1 MSSAFA
7 KSFAKAGGTAASTGA
22 AAAKS
27 AKAAGAAGAIA
38 AAGTA
43 ASKNAADQAKLL
55 AKQSD
60 AAKSAS
66 KSGNEVVGANAT
78 TSKATKQFDSAADVG
93 KRADDAADA
102 GGDAATAGRNADD
115 AADAGGDAVTAGRN
129 ADDAADAGGD
139 AATAGRKADDLE
151 VNVNINSGKNAKTGM
166 NATTVAKYTA
176 AGGLAYYVSEQI
188 GAANKKVGD
197 CIENCLPDNWASYE
211 YEEIE
216 KDQLNFKSLEDLQA
230 EDPEYDEPICSAKI
244 NDGEQGPCP
253 TYCSKTCNDKYDK
266 GVLDALGPAG
276 DVIKETTG
284 AAGDIME
291 QTLDD
296 LGLNPFGPG
305 GLFEGM
311 RETVTRAIFI
321 ILCICCLSIL
331 LKLLGVF

>member
-1 MSSAFA
+1 MSGAFA
-7 KSFAKAGGTAASTGA
+7 KSFIKVGSNVASG
-22 AAAKS
+22 AAKS
-27 AKAAGAAGAIA
+27 AKAVGKAAGAAASA

-43 ASKNAADQAKLL
+43 AKNAADRAKTL

-60 AAKSAS
+60 SLSGAAKSAS
-66 KSGNEVVGANAT
+66 KSGDDIVGASAT
-78 TSKATKQFDSAADVG
+78 TSKATKQLDSAADVG
-93 KRADDAADA
+93 KRADDVADA
-102 GGDAATAGRNADD
+102 GGDAAKAGK
-115 AADAGGDAVTAGRN
+115 
-129 ADDAADAGGD
+129 
-139 AATAGRKADDLE
+139 KADD
-151 VNVNINSGKNAKTGM
+151 VADAAKTGKKGM
-166 NATTVAKYTA
+166 DATTVAKYTA

-216 KDQLNFKSLEDLQA
+216 KDQLNFKSLEELQA

-244 NDGEQGPCP
+244 NDGKQGPCP
-253 TYCSKTCNDKYDK
+253 TFCSKTCNEKYDK

-284 AAGDIME
+284 AAGDVME

-305 GLFEGM
+305 GVLEGM
-311 RETVTRAIFI
+311 KETATRAIFI

-331 LKLLGVF
+331 LKLLGIF

>member
-1 MSSAFA
+1 MSSALA
-7 KSFAKAGGTAASTGA
+7 KSFAKGGGAAASAGA
-22 AAAKS
+22 AAAKATKGAKAVSKSS
-27 AKAAGAAGAIA
+27 AKAGAA
-38 AAGTA
+38 
-43 ASKNAADQAKLL
+43 NAAKNL
-55 AKQSD
+55 AKQSSSLSSTV
-60 AAKSAS
+60 KSAS
-66 KSGNEVVGANAT
+66 KGG
-78 TSKATKQFDSAADVG
+78 DAAKVG
-93 KRADDAADA
+93 KNVDNVADA
-102 GGDAATAGRNADD
+102 GGDAAKAGK
-115 AADAGGDAVTAGRN
+115 
-129 ADDAADAGGD
+129 
-139 AATAGRKADDLE
+139 KADDLE
-151 VNVNINSGKNAKTGM
+151 VNVNINSGKNAKKGM

-311 RETVTRAIFI
+311 KETVTRAIFI

>member
-1 MSSAFA
+1 MSGAFA
-7 KSFAKAGGTAASTGA
+7 KSFIKVGSNVASG
-22 AAAKS
+22 AAKS
-27 AKAAGAAGAIA
+27 AKAVGKAAGAAASA

-43 ASKNAADQAKLL
+43 AKNAADQAKTL
-55 AKQSD
+55 AKQSDSVTD

-66 KSGNEVVGANAT
+66 KSGDDIVGASAT
-78 TSKATKQFDSAADVG
+78 TSKATKQLDSAADVG
-93 KRADDAADA
+93 KRADDVADA
-102 GGDAATAGRNADD
+102 GGDAAKAGK
-115 AADAGGDAVTAGRN
+115 
-129 ADDAADAGGD
+129 
-139 AATAGRKADDLE
+139 KADD
-151 VNVNINSGKNAKTGM
+151 VADAAKTGKKGM
-166 NATTVAKYTA
+166 DATTVAKYTA

-216 KDQLNFKSLEDLQA
+216 KDQLNFKSLEELQA
-230 EDPEYDEPICSAKI
+230 EDPEYDEPICTAKI
-244 NDGEQGPCP
+244 NDGKQGPCP
-253 TYCSKTCNDKYDK
+253 TFCSKTCNEKYDK

-284 AAGDIME
+284 AAGDVME

-305 GLFEGM
+305 GLLEGM
-311 RETVTRAIFI
+311 KETATRAIFI

>member
-1 MSSAFA
+1 MSAAALKGLA
-7 KSFAKAGGTAASTGA
+7 KVGGAAASAGA
-22 AAAKS
+22 AAARGAK
-27 AKAAGAAGAIA
+27 AAGKAAGAAASA

-43 ASKNAADQAKLL
+43 AKNAADQAKTL
-55 AKQSD
+55 AKQSDSVTD

-66 KSGNEVVGANAT
+66 KSGDDIVGASAT
-78 TSKATKQFDSAADVG
+78 TTKATKQLDSAADVG
-93 KRADDAADA
+93 K
-102 GGDAATAGRNADD
+102 ATK
-115 AADAGGDAVTAGRN
+115 
-129 ADDAADAGGD
+129 
-139 AATAGRKADDLE
+139 KADD
-151 VNVNINSGKNAKTGM
+151 VADVGKATKKADDVADVGKAGKKADDVADAAKTGKKGM
-166 NATTVAKYTA
+166 DATTVAKYTA

-216 KDQLNFKSLEDLQA
+216 KDQLNFKSLEELQA

-253 TYCSKTCNDKYDK
+253 TFCSKTCNDKYDK
-266 GVLDALGPAG
+266 GILDTLGPAG

-284 AAGDIME
+284 AAGDVME

-305 GLFEGM
+305 GLLEGM
-311 RETVTRAIFI
+311 KETATRAIFI

-331 LKLLGVF
+331 LKLLGIF

>member
-1 MSSAFA
+1 MSSLA
-7 KSFAKAGGTAASTGA
+7 KGLAKVGGAAASAGA
-22 AAAKS
+22 AAAKG
-27 AKAAGAAGAIA
+27 AKAAGKAAGAAASA

-43 ASKNAADQAKLL
+43 AKNAADQAKTL

-60 AAKSAS
+60 AAKSVS
-66 KSGNEVVGANAT
+66 KSGGDIVGASAT
-78 TSKATKQFDSAADVG
+78 TTKATKQLDSAADVG
-93 KRADDAADA
+93 KASK
-102 GGDAATAGRNADD
+102 
-115 AADAGGDAVTAGRN
+115 
-129 ADDAADAGGD
+129 
-139 AATAGRKADDLE
+139 KADD
-151 VNVNINSGKNAKTGM
+151 VADAAKTGKKGM
-166 NATTVAKYTA
+166 DATTVAKYTA

-216 KDQLNFKSLEDLQA
+216 KDQLNFKSLEELQA
-230 EDPEYDEPICSAKI
+230 EDPEYDEPICSAQI
-244 NDGEQGPCP
+244 NDGKQGPCP
-253 TYCSKTCNDKYDK
+253 TFCSKTCNDKYDK

-284 AAGDIME
+284 AAGDVME

-305 GLFEGM
+305 GLLEGM
-311 RETVTRAIFI
+311 KETATRAIFI

-331 LKLLGVF
+331 LKLLGIF

>member
-1 MSSAFA
+1 MSSALA
-7 KSFAKAGGTAASTGA
+7 KSFAKGGGTAASAGA
-22 AAAKS
+22 RG
-27 AKAAGAAGAIA
+27 AKAAGNAFGTVAST

-43 ASKNAADQAKLL
+43 AKNAADQAKML
-55 AKQSD
+55 AR
-60 AAKSAS
+60 SAS
-66 KSGNEVVGANAT
+66 NSGDDIIGASAT
-78 TSKATKQFDSAADVG
+78 TSKAAKQFDNAADVG
-93 KRADDAADA
+93 TDVGTAGKNVNDVADA
-102 GGDAATAGRNADD
+102 GGDAAK
-115 AADAGGDAVTAGRN
+115 AGRN

>member
-1 MSSAFA
+1 MSSALA
-7 KSFAKAGGTAASTGA
+7 KSFAKGGGAAASAGA
-22 AAAKS
+22 AAAKATKGAKAVSKSS
-27 AKAAGAAGAIA
+27 AKAGAA
-38 AAGTA
+38 
-43 ASKNAADQAKLL
+43 NAAKNL
-55 AKQSD
+55 AKQSSSLSSTV
-60 AAKSAS
+60 KSAS
-66 KSGNEVVGANAT
+66 KGG
-78 TSKATKQFDSAADVG
+78 DAAKVG
-93 KRADDAADA
+93 KNVDNVAGAGGDAAKAGKNLDNAADA
-102 GGDAATAGRNADD
+102 GGDAAKAGK
-115 AADAGGDAVTAGRN
+115 
-129 ADDAADAGGD
+129 
-139 AATAGRKADDLE
+139 KADDLE
-151 VNVNINSGKNAKTGM
+151 VNVNINSGKNAKKGM

-284 AAGDIME
+284 AAGDLMD

-311 RETVTRAIFI
+311 KETVTRAIFI

>member
-1 MSSAFA
+1 MSSLA
-7 KSFAKAGGTAASTGA
+7 KGLAKVGGAGLAAGA
-22 AAAKS
+22 AAARGAK
-27 AKAAGAAGAIA
+27 AAGKAAGAAASA

-43 ASKNAADQAKLL
+43 AKNAADQAKTL

-60 AAKSAS
+60 SLSGAAKSAS
-66 KSGNEVVGANAT
+66 KSGDDIVGASAT
-78 TSKATKQFDSAADVG
+78 TTKASKQLDSAADVG
-93 KRADDAADA
+93 KRADDVADA
-102 GGDAATAGRNADD
+102 GGDAAKAGKKADD
-115 AADAGGDAVTAGRN
+115 V
-129 ADDAADAGGD
+129 ADAGGD
-139 AATAGRKADDLE
+139 AAKAGK
-151 VNVNINSGKNAKTGM
+151 KGM
-166 NATTVAKYTA
+166 DATTVAKYTA

-216 KDQLNFKSLEDLQA
+216 KDQLNFKSLEELQA
-230 EDPEYDEPICSAKI
+230 EDPEYDEPICTAKI
-244 NDGEQGPCP
+244 NDGKQGPCP
-253 TYCSKTCNDKYDK
+253 TFCSKTCNDKYDK

-284 AAGDIME
+284 AAGDVME

-305 GLFEGM
+305 GLLEGM
-311 RETVTRAIFI
+311 KETVTRAIFI

-331 LKLLGVF
+331 LKLLGIFLSLIHI